1 MMEWLSGLVGENT
14 AQIISFV
21 ALFAVFLIAV
31 FVVFAAIKRMTAG
44 TYVSK
49 SRDAAPRLTVTDAAA
64 VDSQRRLVLV
74 RRDDVEHLI
83 LIGGPTD
90 IVIEQNIMRNKATPN
105 DDAAPHS
112 QNRHQQER
120 IVSAPQYAAA
130 PAQLNMVT
138 PETAAIV
145 AAIPAYQPESEMRT
159 APARADANSPAPA
172 VKATAVPPSQAS
184 ASASPNHN
192 SQPLQTHAQQVAAAR
207 QQQGTQQ
214 RPSQQV
220 AAPAATQRPT
230 EPVAAKLHPVY
241 PLGQVSRGVVAAT
254 SGLAAANNAA
264 QQELIAAAK
273 RENRAPSL
281 DDVRPGSN
289 QHHGQ
294 NHTQNSGQNP
304 GQNSGQNS
312 GDTGSLVLQR
322 ATPQIARNQQQEPSF
337 STPPARNAAPAQASS
352 FDLDLENAVAEA
364 LSADDS
370 MSFENLLSNEIE
382 QHFTKAENAPQQATE
397 AKKPQSGALNISAT
411 E

>member
-31 FVVFAAIKRMTAG
+31 FVVFAAIKRITAG

-49 SRDAAPRLTVTDAAA
+49 SRDAAQRLTVTDAAA

-120 IVSAPQYAAA
+120 IVSAPQHAAA
-130 PAQLNMVT
+130 PAPLNMAV
-138 PETAAIV
+138 PEAAAIV

-159 APARADANSPAPA
+159 APARAEANSPAPA
-172 VKATAVPPSQAS
+172 VKATAVPPSQ

-207 QQQGTQQ
+207 QQQGT
-214 RPSQQV
+214 QQV

-294 NHTQNSGQNP
+294 NHA
-304 GQNSGQNS
+304 QNSGQNS

-322 ATPQIARNQQQEPSF
+322 ATPQIARSQQQEPSF